1 MFRRGSFFIRLV
13 GVLLLVGVLIAVGGL
28 AFRAGQAQGYALGLT
43 VSSEELSA
51 SPAAVPGLYPGFGY
65 WARPYFGFMP
75 FWPLLCLFGLGVIFL
90 FALGAILRPRHWH
103 GYGRAGHP
111 GEPHPEDW
119 HAHWHGGPPPWAR
132 DKETPPPAPNQAE
145 TPEESGQRQS
155 SWEHPEEQT
164 G

>member
-75 FWPLLCLFGLGVIFL
+75 FWPLLCLLGLGVIFL
-90 FALGAILRPRHWH
+90 FSLGAIFRPR
-103 GYGRAGHP
+103 
-111 GEPHPEDW
+111 
-119 HAHWHGGPPPWAR
+119 HWHGGPPPWAR
-132 DKETPPPAPNQAE
+132 DMETPPPAPNQAE